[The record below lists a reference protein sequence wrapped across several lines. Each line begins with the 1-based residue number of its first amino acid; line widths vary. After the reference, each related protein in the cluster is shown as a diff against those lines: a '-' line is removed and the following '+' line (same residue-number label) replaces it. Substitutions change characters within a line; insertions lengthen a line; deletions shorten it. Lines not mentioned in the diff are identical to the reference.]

1 MGRLLFTNPQSLLY
15 IIPSV
20 LIALSFHEFAHAY
33 AANAM
38 GDPTAKNLGRMTIN
52 PFAHIDIVG
61 FLLLVLVGF
70 GWAKP
75 VPVNSNNFR
84 NYKKG
89 EIIVSLA
96 GVTANLIL
104 ALLGSLGMTLVQMF
118 MVNASASTFEML
130 YRLYTFLY
138 FFTYLNCA
146 LFAFN
151 LFPIYPLDG
160 FHVAEMLFVKYTG
173 PSVFLWIR
181 RYGSFLLIACIVVF
195 NGLGISPWGW
205 LASKLLEGLN
215 ALTSLIQYIG

>member
-1 MGRLLFTNPQSLLY
+1 MGRLLFTDPQSLLY

-38 GDPTAKNLGRMTIN
+38 GDPTAKNLGRMTVN
-52 PFAHIDIVG
+52 PLAHIDFVG
-61 FLLLVLVGF
+61 FLLLVIVGF

-75 VPVNSNNFR
+75 VPVNPRNYR

-104 ALLGSLGMTLVQMF
+104 ALLGSLGMMLVLKF
-118 MVNASASTFEML
+118 GANAAGNAEML
-130 YRLYTFLY
+130 YRLYTFFR

-160 FHVAEMLFVKYTG
+160 FHVAEMLFAKYTG

-181 RYGSFLLIACIVVF
+181 SYGSFLLIACIVVF

-205 LASKLLEGLN
+205 LASSLMQGIN
-215 ALTSLIQYIG
+215 ALTSLIL

>member
-1 MGRLLFTNPQSLLY
+1 MNLQSLLY

-38 GDPTAKNLGRMTIN
+38 GDPTAKNMGRMTIN
-52 PFAHIDIVG
+52 PLAHIDIIG
-61 FLLLVLVGF
+61 FLMLVVAGF

-75 VPVNSNNFR
+75 VPVNPRNYR

-89 EIIVSLA
+89 EIAVSLA

-104 ALLGSLGMTLVQMF
+104 ALLGSIAMAILAV
-118 MVNASASTFEML
+118 VSADKIEVL
-130 YRLYTFLY
+130 DRLYTFFYY
-138 FFTYLNCA
+138 FTSLNCA

-160 FHVAEMLFVKYTG
+160 FHVAEVLLAKHTG
-173 PSVFLWIR
+173 PSFFIWMR
-181 RYGSFLLIACIVVF
+181 RYGSMLLVVCIVIF
-195 NGLGISPWGW
+195 SGINFSPWGW
-205 LASKLLEGLN
+205 LANNLMQGLN
-215 ALTSLIQYIG
+215 ALTTLVF

>member
-1 MGRLLFTNPQSLLY
+1 MGSLLFTNPQSLLY

-38 GDPTAKNLGRMTIN
+38 GDSTAKNLGRMTIN
-52 PFAHIDIVG
+52 PLAHIDFVG
-61 FLLLVLVGF
+61 FLLLVIVGF

-75 VPVNSNNFR
+75 VPVNPRNYR

-104 ALLGSLGMTLVQMF
+104 ALLGSLGMTLVLKF
-118 MVNASASTFEML
+118 GVNAAYNREML
-130 YRLYTFLY
+130 YRLYTFFY

-160 FHVAEMLFVKYTG
+160 FHVAEMLFAKYTG

-205 LASKLLEGLN
+205 LASNLLKGIN
-215 ALTSLIQYIG
+215 ALTSLIL